1 MDILRPVKAF
11 SDFFSDFFKTC
22 SRQCTVR
29 TGFRSLLDHRSGSG
43 KTRPEKVG
51 NDPALQLD
59 GIGMMLIIFVIGAHI
74 GSPCYSW
81 FYEDRRRSFRH
92 SSSGVVW

>member
-11 SDFFSDFFKTC
+11 SDFFKTC
-22 SRQCTVR
+22 SRQCAVR
-29 TGFRSLLDHRSGSG
+29 TGFRSLLDHLSGSG

-51 NDPALQLD
+51 YDPALQPD

-74 GSPCYSW
+74 GSP
-81 FYEDRRRSFRH
+81 
-92 SSSGVVW
+92 